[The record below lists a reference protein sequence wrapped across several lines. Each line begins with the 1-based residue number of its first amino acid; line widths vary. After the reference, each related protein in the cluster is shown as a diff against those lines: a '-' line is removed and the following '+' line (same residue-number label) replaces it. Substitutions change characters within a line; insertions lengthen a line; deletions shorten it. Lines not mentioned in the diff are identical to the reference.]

1 VTPGQNPRPI
11 RIVIADDHEMVRV
24 AFKGLLESQPG
35 LEVVG
40 QAADGQQA
48 LECARRLAP
57 DVVLLD
63 LAMPE
68 HSGLDAIGEIAG
80 LDGVL
85 VLVLTASVD
94 RAGTVEVLKR
104 GARGVV
110 LKEASPAHLVKAVR
124 AVAAGEMWVGRDVV
138 GDVVAY
144 MRTAAQSEPDPRD
157 RFRLT
162 PRERE
167 IVGHIAAGATNRDIA
182 AALGISEDTV
192 KHHLRNVF
200 DKLGVSNRLE
210 LGLFAVSNR
219 LVE

>member
-1 VTPGQNPRPI
+1 LTPEAGKPI
-11 RIVIADDHEMVRV
+11 RIVLADDHEMVRV
-24 AFKGLLESQPG
+24 AFKGLLENQPDFA
-35 LEVVG
+35 VVG
-40 QAADGQQA
+40 EASDGMQA
-48 LECARRLAP
+48 LECARRLTP

-63 LAMPE
+63 LSMPT
-68 HSGLDAIGEIAG
+68 HPGLDVIGDIAAIAG
-80 LDGVL
+80 VF
-85 VLVLTASVD
+85 VLVLTAAID
-94 RAGTVEVLKR
+94 RAGIVDVLKR

-124 AVAAGEMWVGRDVV
+124 SVVAGELWIGRDVFS
-138 GDVVAY
+138 DVVAY
-144 MRTAAQSEPDPRD
+144 MRTAMPAADPRD

-162 PRERE
+162 PRELE
-167 IVGHIAAGATNRDIA
+167 IVRHIVEGGTNKDIA
-182 AALGISEDTV
+182 SALGISEDTV